1 MADKSLTPSKT
12 SLATTLYQTD
22 ERDSLKKPIK
32 VACRFRPLGLNFD
45 QNQAHIEFS
54 RDQKTLSLKPE
65 GDSTPY
71 LSFTFDRIFLP
82 QDSQKQIYEEIGKPI
97 IDSVFEGFNGTVLAY
112 GQTSS
117 GKTHTMIG
125 PNIND
130 TIHKGLIPRM
140 IKTLFEQIKEADPT
154 LEFAVKVAY
163 CEIYLEKIR
172 DLLYAGKVN
181 LKIAEDKSRGIYIKD
196 LSDVYVTSENEVFSL
211 LSLGNSHREV
221 GATNMNEES
230 SRSHAIFMI
239 TLSQTSTAD
248 LSIKTGKLYL
258 VDLAGSEKLAKSLA
272 EGKRLDETK
281 NINKSLSALGNVICA
296 LTNTKSTH
304 IPYRDS
310 KLTRVLSESL
320 GGNSKT
326 SLIITCSLAA
336 SNEAE
341 TISTLR
347 FGTRAKAVNNKP
359 IVNKELS
366 IAELKLLLAQAN
378 ETIAQK
384 DEQISWLEGK
394 ICKSEG
400 CDREQLVVERENA
413 DIGNLRSFEKEKAQ
427 YQNEVIEGLRREVD
441 GYKVKVEILT
451 RENENLNCK
460 VLNLIEYLHEAEEK
474 AIDLNEYSDKLQTK
488 TEDHEKQILCLLDTN
503 KNLDRKI
510 EEMQAYFKSNSLSSS
525 SQQNSLISSTIQT
538 SSQAKVFSLEKN
550 LEQLTLMYQIL
561 ANKYSTAKTDL
572 GIYEKKLLRK
582 NDRISHLEK
591 ALKKSI
597 EQANQY
603 KYKLE
608 NIPKEKND
616 ERNNMSNHGLHPK
629 IRKMIRGGSI
639 GTVNI
644 LCPYSRNTE

>member
-12 SLATTLYQTD
+12 SLATTFHQAD
-22 ERDSLKKPIK
+22 ERDSLKKPIQ
-32 VACRFRPLGLNFD
+32 VVCRFRPLGLNSE

-54 RDQKTLSLKPE
+54 HDQKSLTLKPE
-65 GDSTPY
+65 GDNTSY
-71 LSFTFDRIFLP
+71 LTFTFDRVFLP
-82 QDSQKQIYEEIGKPI
+82 QNSQKQIYEEIGKPI
-97 IDSVFEGFNGTVLAY
+97 VDSVLEGFNGTVLAY

-130 TIHKGLIPRM
+130 ITHKGLIPRM
-140 IKTLFEQIKEADPT
+140 TKTLFEQIKEADPA

-172 DLLYAGKVN
+172 DLLYTGKAN
-181 LKIAEDKSRGIYIKD
+181 LKIAEDKTRGVYIKD

-239 TLSQTSTAD
+239 TLSQTNTAD

-296 LTNTKSTH
+296 LTNIKSTH

-326 SLIITCSLAA
+326 SLIITCSLSAN
-336 SNEAE
+336 NEAE

-347 FGTRAKAVNNKP
+347 FGTRAKAVKNKP

-384 DEQISWLEGK
+384 DEQICWLEGK
-394 ICKSEG
+394 ICKNEG

-413 DIGNLRSFEKEKAQ
+413 DLGKVRSFEKEKSQ
-427 YQNEVIEGLRREVD
+427 YQDEVIEGLRREVA
-441 GYKVKVEILT
+441 GYKMKVESLT

-474 AIDLNEYSDKLQTK
+474 VTDLNEYSDKLQTK

-510 EEMQAYFKSNSLSSS
+510 EEMQVYFQSNSLSSNPQPS
-525 SQQNSLISSTIQT
+525 SPTIQIC
-538 SSQAKVFSLEKN
+538 SQAKVFSLEKN

-572 GIYEKKLLRK
+572 GIYEKKLIRK
-582 NDRISHLEK
+582 NDRVSHLEK

-597 EQANQY
+597 EQVNQY

-616 ERNNMSNHGLHPK
+616 ERNEIANHGLHPK
-629 IRKMIRGGSI
+629 IRKMIRGGSG
-639 GTVNI
+639 GTFNI

>member
-12 SLATTLYQTD
+12 SSVTTFHQVDDKDL
-22 ERDSLKKPIK
+22 LKKPIQ
-32 VACRFRPLGLNFD
+32 VVCRFRPLGANSD

-54 RDQKTLSLKPE
+54 HDQKTLSIKPE
-65 GDSTPY
+65 GDNTSY
-71 LSFTFDRIFLP
+71 LTFTFDKIFLP
-82 QDSQKQIYEEIGKPI
+82 QNSQKQIYEEIGKPI
-97 IDSVFEGFNGTVLAY
+97 VDSVLEGFNGTVLAY

-130 TIHKGLIPRM
+130 VAYKGLIPRM
-140 IKTLFEQIKEADPT
+140 TKTLFDQIKEADPS

-172 DLLYAGKVN
+172 DLLYAGKAN
-181 LKIAEDKSRGIYIKD
+181 LKIAEDKTRGVYIKD

-239 TLSQTSTAD
+239 TLSQTNTSD

-258 VDLAGSEKLAKSLA
+258 VDLAGSEKLTKSLA

-296 LTNTKSTH
+296 LTNNKSTH

-326 SLIITCSLAA
+326 SLIITCSLAS

-341 TISTLR
+341 TLSTLR
-347 FGTRAKAVNNKP
+347 FGTRAKAVKNKP

-378 ETIAQK
+378 ETISQK
-384 DEQISWLEGK
+384 DEQICWLEGK
-394 ICKSEG
+394 ICKSQG
-400 CDREQLVVERENA
+400 CDREQLLVERENYEVGK
-413 DIGNLRSFEKEKAQ
+413 IKSFDKEKAQ
-427 YQNEVIEGLRREVD
+427 YQNEVIEGLKREVA
-441 GYKVKVEILT
+441 GYKAKVESLT
-451 RENENLNCK
+451 KENENLNCK

-474 AIDLNEYSDKLQTK
+474 VIDLNEYSDKLQTK
-488 TEDHEKQILCLLDTN
+488 TENHEKQILCLLDTN

-510 EEMQAYFKSNSLSSS
+510 EEMQGYFKNSLSSNP
-525 SQQNSLISSTIQT
+525 QQNSLTSSIIQT
-538 SSQAKVFSLEKN
+538 SSQEKVFSLEKN

-561 ANKYSTAKTDL
+561 ANKYSTVKTDL
-572 GIYEKKLLRK
+572 GIYEKKILRK
-582 NDRISHLEK
+582 NDRVSHLEK

-616 ERNNMSNHGLHPK
+616 ERNEIANHELHPK
-629 IRKMIRGGSI
+629 IRKMIRGGSG